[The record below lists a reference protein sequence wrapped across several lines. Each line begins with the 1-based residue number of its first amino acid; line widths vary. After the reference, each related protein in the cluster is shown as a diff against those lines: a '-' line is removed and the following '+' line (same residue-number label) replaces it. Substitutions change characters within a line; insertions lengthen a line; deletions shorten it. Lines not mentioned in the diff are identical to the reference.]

1 MANQACTC
9 LFGQNMHDRAQSC
22 AIALRSPAFER
33 TSDFNRCLP
42 DIHARPIPLTSEH
55 TEPVF
60 CESAKGMLAPVARA
74 LSLSLI
80 SQTLSHVQ
88 AGTEA
93 LAHSGSQHR
102 HAYPWLSDE
111 KQTADGCKVRAATR
125 QRRREHRN
133 FAATARN
140 VRAWHLRGDLRQRW
154 HPRLEYAHDGTVLQL
169 DWSAHRGEPGHLH
182 KASLQSQRSA
192 TMVNAP
198 SCPNGQAVQMSRA
211 GGAVAAV
218 VDFASQSYMAK
229 WGRHMGAT
237 GTNQEMRDI
246 NARRWARTCALP
258 LARCAGCRRSRAA
271 HYRHPQLLDGTRGGG
286 GDRDGKNRRVHD
298 LLLSHSFR

>member
-1 MANQACTC
+1 M
-9 LFGQNMHDRAQSC
+9 
-22 AIALRSPAFER
+22 
-33 TSDFNRCLP
+33 LP
-42 DIHARPIPLTSEH
+42 LLLGTSERGIFVEICANDGIH
-55 TEPVF
+55 GSNTL
-60 CESAKGMLAPVARA
+60 MLERCFNWTG
-74 LSLSLI
+74 LLI
-80 SQTLSHVQ
+80 
-88 AGTEA
+88 EA
-93 LAHSGSQHR
+93 SPDTFTKL
-102 HAYPWLSDE
+102 
-111 KQTADGCKVRAATR
+111 
-125 QRRREHRN
+125 
-133 FAATARN
+133 
-140 VRAWHLRGDLRQRW
+140 
-154 HPRLEYAHDGTVLQL
+154 
-169 DWSAHRGEPGHLH
+169 
-182 KASLQSQRSA
+182 LQSQRSA

-298 LLLSHSFR
+298 LLLSHGFRQLPNPTASRAHRGTGYNEIYAQSSVRDIRPSQALRRKPAGSLAEIIANLQSLKNASKSHTVPKLIS

>member
-1 MANQACTC
+1 MSTRPRN
-9 LFGQNMHDRAQSC
+9 F
-22 AIALRSPAFER
+22 
-33 TSDFNRCLP
+33 
-42 DIHARPIPLTSEH
+42 PIPLYDHSIAQAATDSDAGRCCECAFTDPHLAKYFPTYRHRGTGAQWQPTS
-55 TEPVF
+55 PRV
-60 CESAKGMLAPVARA
+60 P
-74 LSLSLI
+74 
-80 SQTLSHVQ
+80 
-88 AGTEA
+88 
-93 LAHSGSQHR
+93 
-102 HAYPWLSDE
+102 E
-111 KQTADGCKVRAATR
+111 KQLQTVAKCP
-125 QRRREHRN
+125 RRREHRN
-133 FAATARN
+133 VAAAARN

-198 SCPNGQAVQMSRA
+198 SCPNGQVVQMSRA